1 MRWRVILI
9 ISLIA
14 NLLLA
19 LGWLSTSRKAA
30 IASAVASTQTPTTNT
45 VTKTAV
51 IVRRTF
57 FSWQEI
63 ESQDYAAYIKNL
75 REIGC
80 PEQTIHD
87 ILVADVTQMLREKS
101 LEQSPIEKPHLKW
114 WTNLRDPADV
124 EMDSKLNSAAWDS
137 RKAILNQLLGT
148 NWESS
153 ATFYTG
159 NGRRD
164 YQKSLIATMDVCSE
178 LQNLSAE
185 KKQSIARLLSA
196 EGDPWKE
203 LSAILTP
210 AQLEEAQLRFS
221 AQADA
226 LRDELDTL
234 PGFDTKPDEFKKI
247 FKATDEIE
255 SRIRALAERDDP
267 EAQSLREKLLA
278 ERDAAIK
285 GVLSP
290 DRYDQFARLRDPA
303 YLAALETITSGNGNP
318 QSITTLYSINRET
331 ASEQERI
338 QNDATLTES
347 QREIELKKIELEQL
361 KATALA
367 LGEKPLEEPSA
378 TPAPKPE
385 PKKTHNVVAG
395 ESIDRIARI
404 YGVDPNA
411 LRAANPNLN
420 FNSLK
425 AGDKVSVPLQLMY
438 PLPSPN

>member
-1 MRWRVILI
+1 M
-9 ISLIA
+9 A
-14 NLLLA
+14 
-19 LGWLSTSRKAA
+19 
-30 IASAVASTQTPTTNT
+30 
-45 VTKTAV
+45 
-51 IVRRTF
+51 
-57 FSWQEI
+57 
-63 ESQDYAAYIKNL
+63 
-75 REIGC
+75 
-80 PEQTIHD
+80 
-87 ILVADVTQMLREKS
+87 
-101 LEQSPIEKPHLKW
+101 
-114 WTNLRDPADV
+114 LRDPADV

-378 TPAPKPE
+378 TPAPKTE
-385 PKKTHNVVAG
+385 PKKTHSVASG
-395 ESIDRIARI
+395 ESLDRIARI

-411 LRAANPNLN
+411 LRAANPTLN

>member
-1 MRWRVILI
+1 M
-9 ISLIA
+9 
-14 NLLLA
+14 
-19 LGWLSTSRKAA
+19 
-30 IASAVASTQTPTTNT
+30 
-45 VTKTAV
+45 
-51 IVRRTF
+51 IVRRSF

-87 ILVADVTQMLREKS
+87 ILVADVTQMLREKHRA
-101 LEQSPIEKPHLKW
+101 QSPIQKPNLKW
-114 WTNLRDPADV
+114 WTNHRDESEFDA
-124 EMDSKLNSAAWDS
+124 DSKLTNESWAS
-137 RKAILNQLLGT
+137 HKAILDQLLGSS
-148 NWESS
+148 WESRTQDS
-153 ATFYTG
+153 AGGT
-159 NGRRD
+159 NA
-164 YQKSLIATMDVCSE
+164 YQQSLIATMDICPT
-178 LQNLSAE
+178 LQGLSAD
-185 KKQSIARLLSA
+185 KKQTVARLLSG

-203 LSAILTP
+203 LTAMLSP

-290 DRYDQFARLRDPA
+290 DRYDQFARLHDPA

-438 PLPSPN
+438 PLPPPN